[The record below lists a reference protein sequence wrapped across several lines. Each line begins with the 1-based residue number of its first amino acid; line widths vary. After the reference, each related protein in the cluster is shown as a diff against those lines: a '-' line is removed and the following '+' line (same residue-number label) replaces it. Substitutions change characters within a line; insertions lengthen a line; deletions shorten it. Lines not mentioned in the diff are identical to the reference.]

1 MSRVIY
7 CAIEN
12 TVYITKF
19 LRCHGNLGR
28 VRRINL
34 GATFSLDHIYIY
46 IYI

>member
-7 CAIEN
+7 YAIEN
-12 TVYITKF
+12 AVYITKF

-34 GATFSLDHIYIY
+34 GATFSLGYTYTYI
-46 IYI
+46 